1 MSVNVL
7 YREGDVFAV
16 PLRTNGFAI
25 GVVARMP
32 KERKVLLGYFFGYRF
47 DEVPGEKAIPVLNPS
62 DAIKICRFGDLHLI
76 DRKWPIISRL
86 ANWQRDDWPA
96 PKFVR
101 QDDLSKRAWL
111 VSYSDENPSVVLKEE
126 PCDFGIGGY
135 ERAALLGAGAVEIA
149 LTKLVPN

>member
-7 YREGDVFAV
+7 YREGDIFAV
-16 PLRTNGFAI
+16 PLRTSGFAL

-47 DEVPGEKAIPVLNPS
+47 DQVPDAKDIPTLNPS
-62 DAIKICRFGDLHLI
+62 DAIKVYRFGDLHLI
-76 DRKWPIISRL
+76 DRKWPIISHIE
-86 ANWQRDDWPA
+86 NWQRDNWPT
-96 PKFVR
+96 PKFIR

-111 VSYSDENPSVVLKEE
+111 VSYSDENPSVVLEEE
-126 PCDFGIGGY
+126 PCDFGMSGY

-149 LTKLVPN
+149 HTKLISN